1 MDQNIS
7 TILEIEKDSTAFDG
21 EDRLRHGTDMR
32 LFEQGLQQYLWVE
45 LKRGRPDTRLFE
57 LSLQLH
63 LWPELK
69 RDMPSSEGSS

>member
-1 MDQNIS
+1 
-7 TILEIEKDSTAFDG
+7 
-21 EDRLRHGTDMR
+21 MR

-63 LWPELK
+63 LWAEPK
-69 RDMPSSEGSS
+69 RDMPSSEVAAEKEGRNERSSCISLANNKVTN